1 MPKSTGRKVARAAS
15 TGGGKVSYGH
25 RPYGFYSLIAVI
37 VVIGVALIAY
47 SRYEYQHPS
56 ASSSTPPTTSDH
68 WRAAFAFDIC
78 GKVEPN
84 PPAPSKKTGI
94 TTTGDGVIDIHPLDS
109 AEEGKHATLGLF
121 VADYPGMELSSN
133 ALRYPGK
140 KLYKNGDRCGSAPGH
155 VQVDVWSSL
164 AASSPRVLTSNVDKL
179 RLEDGQ
185 LITIAFV
192 PKGAKVPEPP
202 SRTELLKA
210 VSTTTTTTPKT
221 TTTSMKS
228 SPSSSVTTSTGATTS
243 STSSSSSSTAKA
255 SGSST
260 SSTTKG

>member
-78 GKVEPN
+78 GKIEPN
-84 PPAPSKKTGI
+84 PPAPSKKSGI
-94 TTTGDGVIDIHPLDS
+94 TTTGNGVIDIHPLDS
-109 AEEGKHATLGLF
+109 AEEGKNATLGLF

-133 ALRYPGK
+133 AVRYPGK

-164 AASSPRVLTSNVDKL
+164 AASSPEVLTSNVDKL
-179 RLEDGQ
+179 RLENGQ

-192 PKGAKVPEPP
+192 AKGAKVPEPP

-210 VSTTTTTTPKT
+210 VSTTTTTTPA
-221 TTTSMKS
+221 TSSTAK
-228 SPSSSVTTSTGATTS
+228 PTSSSSTKASSSTTKS
-243 STSSSSSSTAKA
+243 STSSPTSGSAKA
-255 SGSST
+255 AGSST
-260 SSTTKG
+260 SGSTKG